1 MIISTVLGKLKTSN
15 GISDNPYNQSVIPTA
30 NSTAEKFILA
40 DYSPEKGAGITVAQS
55 LTSMAQL
62 IANTIEAY
70 SAVIFLADRTK
81 NMLTVGAYH
90 TLSRD
95 FVKNV
100 LIPFGSGLIGWTAE
114 NKNRI
119 SVCPFEN
126 DSTTLLYYLVDQ
138 NLKSF
143 ISLPILNERE
153 ELLGVLACDSKKT
166 YAFSKI
172 VEKVLHDCAK
182 QTAILIELHQQ
193 LSCLQNVTTPSR
205 DSLASFLEDLREL
218 DNEDDL
224 LNQACQIPQDVIRH
238 DALVVLTLSEN
249 GAGQNT
255 YYSLSNNR
263 QINHHLMEHVCRN
276 KKMISNDKSVHVG
289 PSRDSYRQSF
299 LSVPFKFLSREA
311 GSFNL
316 LSANGE
322 PFSTPQIKAMEQIAI
337 VVGRELERI
346 RLHDRF
352 FESAGINGI
361 NSWKNFKAQG
371 AVALK
376 QLPQKT
382 HSLIRIDFGNMLEV
396 EHKLG
401 IEGSLALIEK
411 TTRLV
416 EQLKRHDALA
426 CRVYGTRFFVL
437 TEKSEAASFVA
448 RFQKL
453 VEKISLKDLG
463 INESFREKIFGKTPG
478 ALLLNGAVVYTAHA
492 PRDGETLDELCSKID
507 QLALDIK
514 TKKEN
519 EKETEVMEDARV
531 WA

>member
-1 MIISTVLGKLKTSN
+1 MIINTVIGKLKTATGAINNSN
-15 GISDNPYNQSVIPTA
+15 GASN
-30 NSTAEKFILA
+30 NSTINLTPEKVILSG
-40 DYSPEKGAGITVAQS
+40 YSPTQNSGITLTQS
-55 LTSMAQL
+55 LTSMSQL

-70 SAVIFLADRTK
+70 SAVIFLADRTTK
-81 NMLTVGAYH
+81 NLTVGAYH

-95 FVKNV
+95 FVRNV
-100 LIPFGSGLIGWTAE
+100 IIPYGSGLIGWTAE
-114 NKNRI
+114 NKNRV

-126 DSTTLLYYLVDQ
+126 DSTTLLYYLVNQ

-172 VEKVLHDCAK
+172 VEKVLHDCAR
-182 QTAILIELHQQ
+182 QAAILIELHQQ
-193 LSCLQNVTTPSR
+193 LSGYQNIITPSR
-205 DSLASFLEDLREL
+205 DSLASFLEDLRKL

-263 QINHHLMEHVCRN
+263 QVNHHLMEHVCRN

-289 PSRDSYRQSF
+289 SSNDPYHQSF
-299 LSVPFKFLSREA
+299 LSVPFRFLSREA

-316 LSANGE
+316 LSAASE
-322 PFSTPQIKAMEQIAI
+322 PFSTPQIEALEQIAK

-352 FESAGINGI
+352 FESAGSNGI
-361 NSWKNFKAQG
+361 TSWKNFKAQG
-371 AVALK
+371 MVALQ
-376 QLPQKT
+376 QLPHRSQ
-382 HSLIRIDFGNMLEV
+382 SLIRIDFENLHEV
-396 EHKLG
+396 EHRLG
-401 IEGSLALIEK
+401 IEGSLSLIEK
-411 TTRLV
+411 ATRLI
-416 EQLKRHDALA
+416 EQLKRHDAIA
-426 CRVYGTRFFVL
+426 CRVYGTRFFIL

-453 VEKISLKDLG
+453 IEKISLKDLG
-463 INESFREKIFGKTPG
+463 LNESLREKIFGRTPG
-478 ALLLNGAVVYTAHA
+478 ALLLNGTVVYTAHA
-492 PRDGETLDELCSKID
+492 PRDGETIAELCSRID
-507 QLALDIK
+507 QLAIDIK
-514 TKKEN
+514 AKKDTD
-519 EKETEVMEDARV
+519 KEPEVTEDARV